1 MSRHRAAGES
11 AMGPR
16 GTFEPKGQA
25 ALISLQDRP
34 GGGAAAVST
43 SGLLS
48 FARFLINRLTMRER

>member
-1 MSRHRAAGES
+1 MSHRAAGEG
-11 AMGPR
+11 AMRPR

-34 GGGAAAVST
+34 GGGAAVDST

-48 FARFLINRLTMRER
+48 FARFLIDRLTMRER